1 MLVHGQTLD
10 DGEGA
15 LCHHHQCYHGAFAE
29 PSCASASASGST
41 AGGERGEEM
50 GPVRVAPVRLVL
62 VRKRR
67 SRRLLAASTAAAAA
81 GSVPARCDRH
91 RSRQNGRA
99 GIRRDRLECE
109 GRWERGG
116 AGWCRRGRSVAQPC
130 DQDPADIQGGE
141 LVRGDD
147 RAINFKV
154 LLGASDVAVG
164 VHHQSSKLTHRV
176 PRGRA
181 SVQIGGQICLAHAL
195 ALTAALP
202 NRIDK
207 RRHLTRWPRR
217 RRACEGG
224 RRLSR

>member
-1 MLVHGQTLD
+1 MSKKDAKMWDGRFESGMAPSMVELSFSLDFDQEML
-10 DGEGA
+10 
-15 LCHHHQCYHGAFAE
+15 AE
-29 PSCASASASGST
+29 DIQGTIGHCKGLIQSGVLS
-41 AGGERGEEM
+41 EEDFKK
-50 GPVRVAPVRLVL
+50 V
-62 VRKRR
+62 
-67 SRRLLAASTAAAAA
+67 
-81 GSVPARCDRH
+81 
-91 RSRQNGRA
+91 QNG
-99 GIRRDRLECE
+99 LE
-109 GRWERGG
+109 
-116 AGWCRRGRSVAQPC
+116 AIY
-130 DQDPADIQGGE
+130 ADIQGGE

-207 RRHLTRWPRR
+207 RCHLTRWPRR